1 MSRTAA
7 EVLMEALEKTGV
19 KRVRSDSLNG
29 ITQLIDLTNVSLAS
43 LIGVHRIQI
52 DDVGEH
58 MRPCATGGGSLW
70 PTEVR

>member
-7 EVLMEALEKTGV
+7 EFFMEALEKTGV

-43 LIGVHRIQI
+43 PIGVHRIQI
-52 DDVGEH
+52 DDVGED
-58 MRPCATGGGSLW
+58 MRPCATGGGSLL
-70 PTEVR
+70 VN